1 MYGFLKTLGRTCTL
15 VAGLCLAQLILP
27 VACWWKYEDAAWQS
41 HFVPVASTHL
51 QSPKPEA
58 KHFVDPDADLL
69 SVLLAFRPS
78 ALETGN
84 ARNQLRLFSRF
95 FEMDTLK
102 EWIVVTPAAHLEETR
117 SFFQKQI
124 PAELTN
130 LPASLFH
137 VLTDGDCVPEFDPK
151 SSHFRDPSIAGY
163 GYDKWVRQQVVKLG
177 CAKHI
182 STSFF
187 IVIDADMFAVHPF
200 KASDV
205 FHHLPCDDHVAV
217 CDLDGQIGFRSKND
231 VELTGY
237 DLAGVPRPWHQDWW
251 AASADLMELN
261 ITMDWPVVPGV
272 TPQTLSTHVAVQLG
286 IYLEGRFGVSSWTGF
301 LLDRGVAQA
310 ARNAAEGRSTT
321 DPPAWTEYTLYF
333 LFARHAQLFDQYHQE
348 GTVLQWRSGRAAG
361 SSSGARHL
369 LLKYASIMTC
379 DSLPKQLGDLRR
391 SSMSCMCVG
400 SPQTATAIATS
411 CSSQRSSEAKP
422 QFRLRI
428 TEESDEFKPFSAA
441 TAGISNKMWHS
452 LYVMPPA
459 QHCNRTPEASRS
471 NA

>member
-151 SSHFRDPSIAGY
+151 SSHFRYANGPNANAHPAQRETFTSARCMMQLCTVVIA
-163 GYDKWVRQQVVKLG
+163 
-177 CAKHI
+177 A
-182 STSFF
+182 
-187 IVIDADMFAVHPF
+187 
-200 KASDV
+200 
-205 FHHLPCDDHVAV
+205 
-217 CDLDGQIGFRSKND
+217 
-231 VELTGY
+231 
-237 DLAGVPRPWHQDWW
+237 
-251 AASADLMELN
+251 
-261 ITMDWPVVPGV
+261 
-272 TPQTLSTHVAVQLG
+272 
-286 IYLEGRFGVSSWTGF
+286 
-301 LLDRGVAQA
+301 
-310 ARNAAEGRSTT
+310 
-321 DPPAWTEYTLYF
+321 
-333 LFARHAQLFDQYHQE
+333 
-348 GTVLQWRSGRAAG
+348 TVL
-361 SSSGARHL
+361 
-369 LLKYASIMTC
+369 
-379 DSLPKQLGDLRR
+379 D
-391 SSMSCMCVG
+391 V
-400 SPQTATAIATS
+400 
-411 CSSQRSSEAKP
+411 
-422 QFRLRI
+422 
-428 TEESDEFKPFSAA
+428 
-441 TAGISNKMWHS
+441 
-452 LYVMPPA
+452 
-459 QHCNRTPEASRS
+459 
-471 NA
+471 